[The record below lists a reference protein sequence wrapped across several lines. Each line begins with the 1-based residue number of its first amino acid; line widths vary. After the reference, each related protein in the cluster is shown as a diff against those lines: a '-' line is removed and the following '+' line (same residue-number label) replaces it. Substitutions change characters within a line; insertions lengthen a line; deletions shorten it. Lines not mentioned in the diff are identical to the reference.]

1 MQKSLETKE
10 RILHAAKKEFAER
23 GFDGARM
30 GSIARRANANQA
42 LLHYYFKSKEKLYEE
57 VLSYYFIIEDEKL
70 FREGLS
76 KFTLTR
82 HEELYIGIY
91 LLVKLPFGGLDPDFS
106 RIMSREVAEGR
117 KHLRNLTLEYFL
129 PRVKSFQEII
139 EVGVEEGVFE
149 TTSPHMVIMQMMSFV
164 ISWHNQQQTDEEDV
178 AIDLPGIDS
187 GSSQEV
193 LDFLLNYT
201 FKGLTPVGQ
210 VVAIPAIKA
219 EVIDVLDDT
228 IEEISAIHS
237 GKSIQETS

>member
-30 GSIARRANANQA
+30 GSIARRASANQA

-57 VLSYYFIIEDEKL
+57 VLQHYFIIEDEKL

-76 KFTLTR
+76 KFSLTR

-91 LLVKLPFGGLDPDFS
+91 LLVYLPYGGLDPDFS

-117 KHLRNLTLEYFL
+117 QHLRALTMEYLL

-139 EVGVEEGVFE
+139 
-149 TTSPHMVIMQMMSFV
+149 
-164 ISWHNQQQTDEEDV
+164 
-178 AIDLPGIDS
+178 DLG
-187 GSSQEV
+187 
-193 LDFLLNYT
+193 
-201 FKGLTPVGQ
+201 
-210 VVAIPAIKA
+210 
-219 EVIDVLDDT
+219 
-228 IEEISAIHS
+228 
-237 GKSIQETS
+237 

>member
-57 VLSYYFIIEDEKL
+57 VLQHYFIIEDEKL

-76 KFTLTR
+76 KFSLSH
-82 HEELYIGIY
+82 HEGLYIGIY

-117 KHLRNLTLEYFL
+117 KHLRNLTIEYFM
-129 PRVKSFQEII
+129 PRVKSFVEVI
-139 EVGVEEGVFE
+139 EQGVNEGVFE
-149 TTSPHMVIMQMMSFV
+149 TVSPYMVVMQLMSFV
-164 ISWHNQQQTDEEDV
+164 ISWHNQQQTGEDELGFDMAGGEEE
-178 AIDLPGIDS
+178 S
-187 GSSQEV
+187 GQQI
-193 LDFLLNYT
+193 LDFLLNHT

-210 VVAIPAIKA
+210 VVEIPK
-219 EVIDVLDDT
+219 IDPGILQVLDNT
-228 IEEISAIHS
+228 IEEISASHT
-237 GKSIQETS
+237 GKSFQENS